1 MSEQEGNLK
10 GRIEAILFVAGE
22 AVTVKELAR
31 ALQTEEKA
39 VKAELNAIRDE
50 YDYDQRGFLLKRFG
64 DKVQLATRPLYAQ
77 DVLRLL
83 QPVQQ
88 QSLSQAAM
96 ETLAVVAYK
105 QPVTRAEVEQVRGVK
120 CDYSLQSLI
129 NKGLIKETGR
139 KDTIGRPILFG
150 TTDEFLSH
158 FGLEGLEYLPPL
170 PENPQE
176 SSPEEAEEEEL
187 V

>member
-158 FGLEGLEYLPPL
+158 FGLEWLEYLPPL

-176 SSPEEAEEEEL
+176 SSPEEAEEEL

>member
-176 SSPEEAEEEEL
+176 SSPAEAEEEL

>member
-22 AVTVKELAR
+22 AVSVKELAR
-31 ALQTEEKA
+31 ALQAEEKA

-158 FGLEGLEYLPPL
+158 FGLEGLESLPPL

-176 SSPEEAEEEEL
+176 ASPEETEEEL
-187 V
+187 I

>member
-31 ALQTEEKA
+31 ALQAEEKA

-176 SSPEEAEEEEL
+176 SSPEEAEEEL

>member
-158 FGLEGLEYLPPL
+158 FGLEGLEDLPPL

-176 SSPEEAEEEEL
+176 SSPEEAEEEL

>member
-22 AVTVKELAR
+22 AVSVKELAR
-31 ALQTEEKA
+31 ALQAEEKA

-158 FGLEGLEYLPPL
+158 FGLEGLESLPPL
-170 PENPQE
+170 PEK
-176 SSPEEAEEEEL
+176 EEVPSEEETEEDL
-187 V
+187 